1 MPLGSRRLKWFR
13 NTAIRTCDFFH
24 LIFSPSLLFTETV
37 KASHSNVLQLS
48 AGSPSDSEGTTFTE
62 SKIGESSV
70 GEALRVLLSSFV
82 IHK

>member
-13 NTAIRTCDFFH
+13 NTAIRTCDFF
-24 LIFSPSLLFTETV
+24 IFVLPSSRFTETV